1 VNTSTSQTNAPELDL
16 TGLKVVIVD
25 DSKTIQRTA
34 EVLLGEQ
41 GCWVVTASDGFE
53 SLAKIAS
60 FKPDVIFVDVMMP
73 RLDGYQTCAL
83 IKANRQYRDI
93 PVIMLSSKDSIF
105 DMARG
110 RLAGS
115 DKYLTKPF
123 TKQDLLSAI
132 AAHVKLD
139 VTPAVQPEG

>member
-1 VNTSTSQTNAPELDL
+1 LDAVEQL
-16 TGLKVVIVD
+16 EMDEFRPDCIVLD
-25 DSKTIQRTA
+25 IEMPRMN
-34 EVLLGEQ
+34 
-41 GCWVVTASDGFE
+41 GFE
-53 SLAKIAS
+53 FLAKLPNLPGG
-60 FKPDVIFVDVMMP
+60 K
-73 RLDGYQTCAL
+73 
-83 IKANRQYRDI
+83 DI

-132 AAHVKLD
+132 QTHVKL
-139 VTPAVQPEG
+139 TTAAPAALPEG